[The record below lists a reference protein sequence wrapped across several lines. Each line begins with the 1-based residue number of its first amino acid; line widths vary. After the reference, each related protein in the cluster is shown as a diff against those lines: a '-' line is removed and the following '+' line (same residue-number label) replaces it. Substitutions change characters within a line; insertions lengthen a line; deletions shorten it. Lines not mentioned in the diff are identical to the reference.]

1 MGTIVFDT
9 EVAPNMFLLMGK
21 ILESGEYFG
30 IWGDDEDARER
41 VKSLFKSKNTFISF
55 NGSKYD
61 MPVIS
66 YFIAG
71 KSELECKK
79 LGDRII
85 GDNLMP
91 WDAEKQ
97 FRFKIPMIDHID
109 LIEVAPSFVSLKT
122 YGARMHMPLI
132 QDLPFHHSQEI
143 DESARPMVWDYCKN
157 DLDTTETLYNKLQGQ
172 LQLRV
177 EISKEYGFDARSKS
191 DSQVAEQMF
200 IKRLGIKRSKAKIP
214 ESVRYI
220 VPHFINFKRADL
232 IELTRR
238 MSEHVYEVKQSTGHV
253 ELPAFLKEDLVTI
266 NNGIY
271 QMGVGGLHSQHDR
284 KVCHVTDDDYQ
295 IVDYDVSSYYPSIL
309 LNCNLI
315 PVNTGTTF
323 IDEYRKVFERRL
335 EGKRQKNM
343 VIADSLRIAL
353 NGTFGKTASKYSAL
367 YSPDVMIN
375 ITLTGQLTLLNLIE
389 TLEDNGIQVVSANT
403 DGIMLR
409 HRRNEVTKVHNIVKE
424 FSELTGFIFEDTPYR
439 AVALKDVNSYFAV
452 KQDRSLK
459 VKGIYAPLSLN
470 KNPTAQVASKAFG
483 LWLSRGAPMMETIKN
498 SLFLDFISA
507 RNVTGGGEQN
517 GKYLGKTVRWYQTKD
532 KNFQPLRY
540 KENGNKVPKTDGA
553 RACMKIEDPNK
564 HPEDL
569 DYEWYLY
576 ESVIIA
582 NNCGCGEWL
591 DKDLLEK
598 ALLSRGIKSK
608 KASK

>member
-1 MGTIVFDT
+1 MATIVFDT
-9 EVAPNMFLLMGK
+9 EIASNMFLLMGK

-30 IWGDDEDARER
+30 IWGDDEDARNSI
-41 VKSLFKSKNTFISF
+41 KNLFKSKNTFVSF

-91 WDAEKQ
+91 WDAERE
-97 FRFKIPMIDHID
+97 FGFKIPMIDHID
-109 LIEVAPSFVSLKT
+109 IIEVAPSFVSLKT
-122 YGARMHMPLI
+122 YGARMNMPTV
-132 QDLPFHHSQEI
+132 QDLPFKHTEEI
-143 DESARPMVWDYCKN
+143 EEKDRPMVWDYCKN
-157 DLDTTETLYNKLQGQ
+157 DLDTTEALYNKLQGQ

-403 DGIMLR
+403 DGIMLK
-409 HRRNEVTKVHNIVKE
+409 HKRNEITKVHHIIKE
-424 FSELTGFIFEDTPYR
+424 FSTLTGFIFEDTPYR
-439 AVALKDVNSYFAV
+439 AVALKDVNNYFAV
-452 KQDRSLK
+452 KQDRSIK
-459 VKGIYAPLSLN
+459 IKGIYSAPTLS
-470 KNPTAQVASKAFG
+470 KNPTAPVVSKAVG
-483 LWLSRGAPMMETIKN
+483 LWLAYGAKFKDTVMN
-498 SLFLDFISA
+498 SPLTDFISV
-507 RNVTGGGEQN
+507 RSVTGGGVQ
-517 GKYLGKTVRWYQTKD
+517 GDKYLGRTVRWYQTRE
-532 KNFQPLRY
+532 QLPPLTY
-540 KENGNKVPKTDGA
+540 ATNGNKVAKTDGA
-553 RACMKIEDPNK
+553 RECMTLPSGI
-564 HPEDL
+564 PEDL
-569 DYEWYLY
+569 DYDWYY
-576 ESVIIA
+576 KEIMKVI
-582 NNCGCGEWL
+582 
-591 DKDLLEK
+591 KDIGAEK
-598 ALLSRGIKSK
+598 YL
-608 KASK
+608 